1 MSGAQGAETV
11 DLQEFSIMTGF
22 MSLLP
27 AATTLIASNLAA
39 LRAHRDGADEL
50 YGVAPAPAVART
62 GGHLLALAWP
72 AVVSLVGPGSALAMA
87 YVRAEP
93 FGALELAEV
102 AVGPLL
108 VAGAGALGVL
118 LARWLPTTV
127 AVPLACVAIAV
138 FELAWNG
145 DFVAD
150 SGWRWMAFWLQAAGE
165 FPADL
170 LPGRPAGWHAV
181 YLTSLIAAA
190 AVGALLRHGLTRHV
204 GVVGAVVLSVAAVSA
219 WAKGRPRRPR
229 TGRRPTPA
237 SPTLQP
243 TGYAIS
249 ARACATAPIPAT
261 ARSSTTGPR
270 TSPACCDGYLRRRAR
285 ASWR

>member
-1 MSGAQGAETV
+1 MITRLLRLTGLGVGAFASVRSHSGSHPSTTTPPQSSPPRGGPPETAWRLARSIARVEGRRLLRSPVVLAGLGLPLLMIGAEGAETV

-39 LRAHRDGADEL
+39 LRAHRDGAEEL

-72 AVVSLVGPGSALAMA
+72 AVVSLVVPGSALAMA

-118 LARWLPTTV
+118 LARWLPTPL
-127 AVPLACVAIAV
+127 AAPLACVAIAV

-145 DFVAD
+145 DFVGH
-150 SGWRWMAFWLQAAGE
+150 SGWRWMAFWLQPAGE

-190 AVGALLRHGLTRHV
+190 RWERC
-204 GVVGAVVLSVAAVSA
+204 SA
-219 WAKGRPRRPR
+219 MA
-229 TGRRPTPA
+229 
-237 SPTLQP
+237 
-243 TGYAIS
+243 
-249 ARACATAPIPAT
+249 
-261 ARSSTTGPR
+261 
-270 TSPACCDGYLRRRAR
+270 
-285 ASWR
+285 